1 MIDALTLIN
10 FKCFEHQEIA
20 LGGLTLLAGMNGMG
34 KSSVLQG
41 LLVLRQSVWDRRLP
55 GTGLLL
61 NGHLIRMGM
70 VHDVLYQHAQKD
82 EIALHLKASG
92 SELGWRFKAS
102 NADSDVLEVIE
113 SPEALPEL
121 SVFGASFQYL
131 AAERIG
137 PRDLYETSDYHV
149 NQRRDLSA
157 DGAYAVAFLD
167 AHGGDIVS
175 EPLRHPQADTSSLA
189 AQTNAWLGEVSPGVR
204 LYAHRNR
211 VLNRAYM
218 NVDFVT
224 GKAVSGL
231 YRPSG
236 VGFGISYTLPVL
248 LAVLSA
254 RPGSLVLIE
263 NPEAHLHPRGQVAMG
278 RLFAHA
284 AAAGIQ
290 VIVETHSDHLLNGVR
305 LAVKH
310 AAIPPGSVR
319 VHYFTRASETI
330 RTVHRV
336 VSPRIDRDG
345 RINEWP
351 DGFFDQWDRAL
362 DELLAT

>member
-1 MIDALTLIN
+1 MIDSLTLSN
-10 FKCFEHQEIA
+10 FKCFEHQEIRF
-20 LGGLTLLAGMNGMG
+20 GGLTLLAGMNGMG

-41 LLVLRQSVWDRRLP
+41 LLVLRQSALERMLP
-55 GTGLLL
+55 GVGVLL
-61 NGHLIRMGM
+61 NGQLIRLGTAR
-70 VHDVLYQHAQKD
+70 DVLHEHAQKD
-82 EIALHLKASG
+82 EIALHLRAG
-92 SELGWRFKAS
+92 ERDCIWRFKAG
-102 NADSDVLEVIE
+102 NADSDVLEVAE
-113 SPEALPEL
+113 GPGELPGL
-121 SVFGASFQYL
+121 SVFGTSFQYL

-149 NQRRDLSA
+149 TQRRDLSA
-157 DGAYAVAFLD
+157 DGGYTVAFLD
-167 AHGGDIVS
+167 AHGYDIVVQ
-175 EPLRHPQADTSSLA
+175 PLLHPRAVALNLA
-189 AQTNAWLGEVSPGVR
+189 AQVDAWLGEVSPGVR
-204 LYAHRNR
+204 VQTQRSR
-211 VLNRAYM
+211 DLNRATM
-218 NVDFVT
+218 GVDFVT
-224 GKAVSGL
+224 GKAVSRP

-254 RPGSLVLIE
+254 RPGSLILIE

-290 VIVETHSDHLLNGVR
+290 VIAETHSDHVLNGVR
-305 LAVKH
+305 LAVKRGVTS
-310 AAIPPGSVR
+310 PESVR
-319 VHYFTRASETI
+319 MHYFTRDSETI

-345 RINEWP
+345 RIDQWP